1 MNFEGLF
8 WLQHQS
14 ILGSHTVRNQVTGCY
29 YDISNQPTHPKKAE
43 DLYVRDPAL
52 FRKKKSSRK
61 TIFFFTNKRGRVF
74 RPCINP
80 QLISQ

>member
-1 MNFEGLF
+1 MPFYRLILRVPDDFLESQYFSMNFEGLF

-52 FRKKKSSRK
+52 F
-61 TIFFFTNKRGRVF
+61 
-74 RPCINP
+74 
-80 QLISQ
+80 

>member
-52 FRKKKSSRK
+52 CKKKIFTK
-61 TIFFFTNKRGRVF
+61 NYFFFHE
-74 RPCINP
+74 
-80 QLISQ
+80 

>member
-14 ILGSHTVRNQVTGCY
+14 YLGSHTVRNQVTGCY

-43 DLYVRDPAL
+43 DLYVHDPAL
-52 FRKKKSSRK
+52 EKKNLHFLHEK
-61 TIFFFTNKRGRVF
+61 TIFFFHE
-74 RPCINP
+74 
-80 QLISQ
+80 